1 MDCNMKRFITI
12 ASICILALA
21 SCIGPHETD
30 FDFILDRDE
39 CRFAA
44 DSGQSYFRVFGEGR
58 WTAAFEQEV
67 DWVSLDKMEGMG
79 ESQILVFHKKNE
91 GLSRGVNLFID
102 HEDGTRKTIYMS
114 QKSGLGSDKPAYSLN
129 TGNLKLLSL
138 GMDIKVLAVSNISP
152 EAVDSASV
160 KTIYAGADSSWISG
174 ITITPEDVSLSVSPN
189 ETGVERSAKIQF
201 AFNGAVWD
209 EPYTVF
215 LNIVQGGAGPE
226 ISLAESY
233 ELDPLGTKT
242 LEISAGTNWD
252 PGLYSYD
259 LSDFSISD
267 ESFLR
272 SVEYVDSTATLKV
285 LPSMNK
291 TKDARNTTLTWK
303 AKDYDGNVVSTA
315 SATLSQPVSAIQLD
329 GDPVN
334 LTEGGK
340 YANCY
345 ILPQAEATYY
355 SLEPKLVSGVLPSEN
370 IADAKLL
377 WQTAENVLEY
387 VAYSPME
394 GIIYIYKPEGV
405 KGSAIVA
412 LTDKDGKIVWSLHF
426 WASGEAVG
434 ECTIGGYTFMDR
446 NIGAI
451 STTAPVNG
459 ENDAAG
465 MHYQWG
471 RKDPFPPAKILKQ
484 EKYYKNPT
492 DTKEA
497 ATGQNRQIV
506 YPDIIS
512 ATTAQ
517 DGVELN
523 ETIANPNIYYWGKS
537 NDSGEENWCSPVD
550 DELWSTSAKTNYDPC
565 PYGYVVPSKEQLEA
579 AAAKFT
585 TDDTNGY
592 YATCDNESKNFWC
605 KAGQYRRQKNDYCE
619 LANVTTSYYWSSTI
633 GEFKNNKNE
642 MHRGSY
648 VMEKKSVKVNP
659 RRWGANIRCV
669 KANNQ

>member
-30 FDFILDRDE
+30 FDFSLDRDE

-174 ITITPEDVSLSVSPN
+174 ITLTPEDVSLSVSPN

-233 ELDPLGTKT
+233 ELDPLGTKV

-451 STTAPVNG
+451 ATTAPVDG
-459 ENDAAG
+459 ECDAVG
-465 MHYQWG
+465 MFYQWG
-471 RKDPFPPAKILKQ
+471 RKDPFPHASTFNVSGGSGVMADTYPSDAISLKVEQ
-484 EKYYKNPT
+484 NGVSLETSIQNPST
-492 DTKEA
+492 
-497 ATGQNRQIV
+497 
-506 YPDIIS
+506 
-512 ATTAQ
+512 
-517 DGVELN
+517 
-523 ETIANPNIYYWGKS
+523 YYWG
-537 NDSGEENWCSPVD
+537 NDNKGAEDWSSPQNDGFWNTV
-550 DELWSTSAKTNYDPC
+550 TKTDYDPC
-565 PYGYVVPSKEQLEA
+565 PYGYVVPDQTGIEALIKAKSSTSASYGWMLTCEGDGVTNYLPCGGWFRRKLHNTSQLAHVGQEPHYWSTASA
-579 AAAKFT
+579 AFNTSYK
-585 TDDTNGY
+585 GS
-592 YATCDNESKNFWC
+592 YATTKS
-605 KAGQYRRQKNDYCE
+605 
-619 LANVTTSYYWSSTI
+619 TSSVSS
-633 GEFKNNKNE
+633 NA
-642 MHRGSY
+642 
-648 VMEKKSVKVNP
+648 

>member
-30 FDFILDRDE
+30 FDFSLDRDE

-174 ITITPEDVSLSVSPN
+174 ITLTPEEVSLSVSPN

-233 ELDPLGTKT
+233 ELDPYGSNSLIIKV
-242 LEISAGTNWD
+242 ETNWD
-252 PGLYSYD
+252 PDLYSYD
-259 LSDFSISD
+259 ISDFSLSD
-267 ESFLR
+267 DSFIR
-272 SVEYVDSTATLKV
+272 STEFVDSTASIIIR
-285 LPSMNK
+285 PHWNK
-291 TKDARNTTLTWK
+291 TASSRSTTLTWH
-303 AKDYDGNVVSTA
+303 AKDSLGNEVSKAETVL
-315 SATLSQPVSAIQLD
+315 TQKVSDIQFT
-329 GDPVN
+329 GDQSPI
-334 LTEGGK
+334 TTGGK

-345 ILPQAEATYY
+345 ILPDHESQSYCFEPRLVDG
-355 SLEPKLVSGVLPSEN
+355 SLPTGEFTNAG
-370 IADAKLL
+370 IL
-377 WQTAENVLEY
+377 WQTDQDILTCAVYSAEDGLV
-387 VAYSPME
+387 
-394 GIIYIYKPEGV
+394 YIHKPEGA

-412 LTDKDGKIVWSLHF
+412 LMSEDGTITWSWHI
-426 WASGEAVG
+426 WASDEAVG

-451 STTAPVNG
+451 STTAPVNR

-471 RKDPFPPAKILKQ
+471 RKDPFPPAKILEQ
-484 EKYYKNPT
+484 EQYYNSEGQK
-492 DTKEA
+492 A
-497 ATGQNRQIV
+497 STGQVRSEV
-506 YPDIIS
+506 FPDII
-512 ATTAQ
+512 TMKTAQ
-517 DGVELN
+517 NGITLSEA
-523 ETIANPNIYYWGKS
+523 IANPNVYYWGQS
-537 NDSGEENWCSPVD
+537 NDSGEENWCSTVD
-550 DELWSTSAKTNYDPC
+550 NGFWNTSAKTDYDPC
-565 PYGYVVPSKEQLEA
+565 PYGYVVPDKSQLEA
-579 AAAKFT
+579 AASKFSSA
-585 TDDTNGY
+585 TNGY
-592 YATCDNESKNFWC
+592 SVQCDNGSKNYWC
-605 KAGQYRRQKNDYCE
+605 KAGQYRRQQNSYCE
-619 LANVTTSYYWSSTI
+619 LANVTNAYYWSSTT
-633 GEFKNNKNE
+633 GEFKNKKEE
-642 MHRGSY
+642 MHNGSY
-648 VMEKKSVKVNP
+648 VMENSSLKVNA

>member
-12 ASICILALA
+12 ASICILAIA

-30 FDFILDRDE
+30 FDFSLDRDE

-44 DSGQSYFRVFGEGR
+44 DSGQSYFRVFGQGR

-67 DWVSLDKMEGMG
+67 DWVSLDKMEGVG

-174 ITITPEDVSLSVSPN
+174 ITITPEDVSLSVSTN

-233 ELDPLGTKT
+233 ELDPLGTKV

-291 TKDARNTTLTWK
+291 TKDARTATLTWH
-303 AKDYDGNVVSTA
+303 AKGPKGDIVSTA
-315 SATLSQPVSAIQLD
+315 SSTLSQAVSPIQLD
-329 GDPVN
+329 GAPVN

-434 ECTIGGYTFMDR
+434 ECTIKGITFMDR

-451 STTAPVNG
+451 STSAPVNK
-459 ENDAAG
+459 EPDAAG

-471 RKDPFPPAKILKQ
+471 RKDPFPPAKILRQ
-484 EKYYKNPT
+484 DKYFKNPG
-492 DTKEA
+492 DEKEA
-497 ATGQNRQIV
+497 ASGQNRSMV
-506 YPDIIS
+506 FPDII
-512 ATTAQ
+512 TMKTAQ
-517 DGVELN
+517 NGITLSEA
-523 ETIANPNIYYWGKS
+523 IANPNVYYWGQS
-537 NDSGEENWCSPVD
+537 NDSGEENWCSTVD
-550 DELWSTSAKTNYDPC
+550 NGFWNTSAKTDYDPC
-565 PYGYVVPSKEQLEA
+565 PYGYVVPDKSQLEA
-579 AAAKFT
+579 AASNFSSA
-585 TDDTNGY
+585 TNGY
-592 YATCDNESKNFWC
+592 SVQCDNGSKNYWC
-605 KAGQYRRQKNDYCE
+605 KAGQYRRQQNSYCE
-619 LANVTTSYYWSSTI
+619 LANVTNAYYWSSTT
-633 GEFKNNKNE
+633 GEFKNKKEE
-642 MHRGSY
+642 MHNGSY
-648 VMEKKSVKVNP
+648 VMENSSLKVNA

>member
-30 FDFILDRDE
+30 FDFSLDRDE

-67 DWVSLDKMEGMG
+67 DWVSLDKMEGVG

-102 HEDGTRKTIYMS
+102 HEDGTRKPIYMS

-138 GMDIKVLAVSNISP
+138 GMDIKVPAVSNISP

-189 ETGVERSAKIQF
+189 QTGVERSAKIQF

-233 ELDPLGTKT
+233 ELDPYGSNSLTIKV
-242 LEISAGTNWD
+242 ETNWD
-252 PGLYSYD
+252 PDLYSYD
-259 LSDFSISD
+259 ISDFSLSD
-267 ESFLR
+267 DSFIR
-272 SVEYVDSTATLKV
+272 STEFVDSTASIIIR
-285 LPSMNK
+285 PHWNK
-291 TKDARNTTLTWK
+291 SASSRSTTLTWH
-303 AKDYDGNVVSTA
+303 AKDSLGNEVSKAETVL
-315 SATLSQPVSAIQLD
+315 TQKVSDIQFT
-329 GDPVN
+329 GDQSPI
-334 LTEGGK
+334 TTGGK

-345 ILPQAEATYY
+345 ILPDHESQSYCFEPRLVDG
-355 SLEPKLVSGVLPSEN
+355 SLPTGEFTNAG
-370 IADAKLL
+370 IL
-377 WQTAENVLEY
+377 WQTDQDILTCAVYSAEDGLV
-387 VAYSPME
+387 
-394 GIIYIYKPEGV
+394 YIHKPEGA

-412 LTDKDGKIVWSLHF
+412 LMSEDGTITWSWHI

-451 STTAPVNG
+451 ATTAPVDG
-459 ENDAAG
+459 ECDAVG
-465 MHYQWG
+465 MFYQWG
-471 RKDPFPPAKILKQ
+471 RKDPFPHASTFNVSGGMGVMADTYPSDAISLKVEQ
-484 EKYYKNPT
+484 NGVSLETSIQNPST
-492 DTKEA
+492 F
-497 ATGQNRQIV
+497 
-506 YPDIIS
+506 
-512 ATTAQ
+512 
-517 DGVELN
+517 
-523 ETIANPNIYYWGKS
+523 YWG
-537 NDSGEENWCSPVD
+537 NDNKGAEDWSSPQND
-550 DELWSTSAKTNYDPC
+550 GYWNTDIKTDYDPC
-565 PYGYVVPSKEQLEA
+565 PYGYVVPNQNGIEALIKSKSSNASYGWALTCEDGGTTYLPCGGWFRRKLHATSQLAHVGQEPHYWSTASA
-579 AAAKFT
+579 AFNTSYK
-585 TDDTNGY
+585 GS
-592 YATCDNESKNFWC
+592 YATTYS
-605 KAGQYRRQKNDYCE
+605 
-619 LANVTTSYYWSSTI
+619 TSSVSS
-633 GEFKNNKNE
+633 NA
-642 MHRGSY
+642 
-648 VMEKKSVKVNP
+648 